1 MGKELRVKLC
11 FGIPARITGWGD
23 TCLGLKITRDGV
35 GISLLNSTNSQSSSS
50 GFWGLGWE
58 FQKKLEWR
66 IKLSRIELEAN
77 RLASGLFF
85 LIRGGRWPHPPSLA
99 GTPSP
104 QILPKTGRQ
113 KTFPKNFP
121 TLRAETHSQ
130 PPAWDPG
137 PPQRA
142 F

>member
-35 GISLLNSTNSQSSSS
+35 GISLLNKLTKLIKRFL
-50 GFWGLGWE
+50 GTGLGIPK
-58 FQKKLEWR
+58 KKLEWI
-66 IKLSRIELEAN
+66 IKLSKIELEAN